1 LKRCKGSTAFL
12 RLAIPHATT
21 SMATIESLQ
30 PVAAFTRSI
39 RIFDELSVF
48 NPRRPPSAFDQT
60 KPAQNFQMRGKLNFQ
75 MRWKSRLE

>member
-1 LKRCKGSTAFL
+1 L

-30 PVAAFTRSI
+30 PAGSVHALNSH
-39 RIFDELSVF
+39 FDELRGVQPATSSVGL
-48 NPRRPPSAFDQT
+48 DQT

-75 MRWKSRLE
+75 MRWKFRLE